1 MVGGIIGA
9 LLGGFA
15 GGMAGAKISIRVY
28 ERIEARMA
36 LHTAKAR
43 AKLGLD
49 DEEHEEVKM
58 DFGVTTYE
66 DALLVLGC
74 RDDDGFDFI
83 FFEYQFLMQHL

>member
-15 GGMAGAKISIRVY
+15 GGLAGAKVSIRVY
-28 ERIEARMA
+28 ERIEARIA
-36 LHTAKAR
+36 IHTAKAR

-49 DEEHEEVKM
+49 DEEHKEVTM
-58 DFGVTTYE
+58 DFGVNNYE

-83 FFEYQFLMQHL
+83 FFEYQFLLKHL